1 MLQPTFRSLHRLPA
15 VTLAMAMTLA
25 ACSTGSSPAPS
36 SAPPAA
42 GTASPAPSAAVSAAA
57 GTAVT
62 IKGFAFNPASQ
73 TVAVGSTVTWTNQD
87 SAGHTVTADDGSFGS
102 KTIANGQTFSQTFS
116 TAGTY
121 TYHCAIHKTMTATVV
136 VH

>member
-1 MLQPTFRSLHRLPA
+1 
-15 VTLAMAMTLA
+15 MAMTLA

-36 SAPPAA
+36 SAQ
-42 GTASPAPSAAVSAAA
+42 SAAVSAAA
-57 GTAVT
+57 ETAIT

-73 TVAVGSTVTWTNQD
+73 TVAVGSTVTWMNQD

>member
-1 MLQPTFRSLHRLPA
+1 
-15 VTLAMAMTLA
+15 MAMTLA
-25 ACSTGSSPAPS
+25 ACSTGSSPAS
-36 SAPPAA
+36 SAARSAAVSDAA

-62 IKGFAFNPASQ
+62 IQGFAFNPASQ

-121 TYHCAIHKTMTATVV
+121 TYHCAIHKTMTATVI

>member
-1 MLQPTFRSLHRLPA
+1 
-15 VTLAMAMTLA
+15 MAMTLA
-25 ACSTGSSPAPS
+25 ACSTGSSAPS
-36 SAPPAA
+36 AARSAAVSDAA

-62 IKGFAFNPASQ
+62 IQGFAFNPASQ

-121 TYHCAIHKTMTATVV
+121 TYHCAIHKTMTATVI